1 MVEPPCESTGSCD
14 TDQLSFKAYL
24 SRWLADVMQLAPYTY
39 DTVIAK
45 VRATATAAVSQCQ
58 GGSSGTY
65 CGHKWSSGSY
75 DGTTGVGQQMGVL
88 EVLHGLLATDIS
100 GPVTSTTGGS
110 SEGNSA
116 AGTESDETESE
127 ILFSTIT
134 TADRVGAAI
143 LTAVVSGLIFFAVYV
158 MIV

>member
-1 MVEPPCESTGSCD
+1 
-14 TDQLSFKAYL
+14 
-24 SRWLADVMQLAPYTY
+24 MQLAPYTY
-39 DTVIAK
+39 DTIIAK

-58 GGSSGTY
+58 GGTSGTY

-88 EVLHGLLATDIS
+88 EVLHGLLATEIS
-100 GPVTSTTGGS
+100 GPVTATTGGT
-110 SEGNSA
+110 SEGNAA
-116 AGTESDETESE
+116 AGTESDETEEE

-134 TADRVGAAI
+134 TADKAGAAI
-143 LTAVVSGLIFFAVYV
+143 VTALVVGLIFSAVYV

>member
-1 MVEPPCESTGSCD
+1 
-14 TDQLSFKAYL
+14 
-24 SRWLADVMQLAPYTY
+24 MQLAPYTY

-45 VRATATAAVSQCQ
+45 VRATATAAISQCQ
-58 GGSSGTY
+58 GGDTGTY

-100 GPVTSTTGGS
+100 GPVTATTGGT
-110 SEGNSA
+110 SEGDSA
-116 AGTESDETESE
+116 AGTGSDETESE
-127 ILFSTIT
+127 ILYSAIT
-134 TADRVGAAI
+134 TADRAGAAI
-143 LTAVVSGLIFFAVYV
+143 LTALIAVMIFSAVYV

>member
-1 MVEPPCESTGSCD
+1 
-14 TDQLSFKAYL
+14 
-24 SRWLADVMQLAPYTY
+24 
-39 DTVIAK
+39 
-45 VRATATAAVSQCQ
+45 
-58 GGSSGTY
+58 
-65 CGHKWSSGSY
+65 
-75 DGTTGVGQQMGVL
+75 VGQQMGVL

-100 GPVTSTTGGS
+100 APVTSTTGGS

-143 LTAVVSGLIFFAVYV
+143 LTAVVSGLIFFAVYM